1 MLDEGERIVKVDVS
15 GEVVGLTSVGFLA
28 QGGKRV
34 DLGVIAPLAAVIV
47 TAVLGALGIAREQ
60 SAMRQLE
67 RVTVVLKEAGKD
79 FEGRAELLWLQTALA
94 KRLNQQY
101 RAPRKRG
108 VLLYGWAMRLAG
120 WGLLTWV
127 YFVLSGALFQVV
139 LTDSNG
145 QPRVAATWG
154 LVISFVVLG
163 ALGSVIGTTS
173 LRKRERDRR
182 EWLVAAGP
190 DESDAPHL

>member
-1 MLDEGERIVKVDVS
+1 MLDENERVVEAGAS
-15 GEVVGLTSVGFLA
+15 GGFVGPASVGFSLNER
-28 QGGKRV
+28 KRM

-67 RVTVVLKEAGKD
+67 RVTVVLKEAGQD

-94 KRLNQQY
+94 KRLNRQY

-127 YFVLSGALFQVV
+127 YFVLSDALFQVV

-145 QPRVAATWG
+145 QPRVAATWS
-154 LVISFVVLG
+154 LIISFVVLG
-163 ALGSVIGTTS
+163 VIGSVIGTTS
-173 LRKRERDRR
+173 LRRRERDRR
-182 EWLVAAGP
+182 QWLNAAGP
-190 DESDAPHL
+190 HESDAPHL

>member
-1 MLDEGERIVKVDVS
+1 M
-15 GEVVGLTSVGFLA
+15 
-28 QGGKRV
+28 

-60 SAMRQLE
+60 SAIRQLE
-67 RVTVVLKEAGKD
+67 RVTVVLKEAGEH

-94 KRLNQQY
+94 TRLNQQY

-108 VLLYGWAMRLAG
+108 MLLYGWAMRLAG
-120 WGLLTWV
+120 LGLLTWV
-127 YFVLSGALFQVV
+127 CFVLSNALFQVV

-145 QPRVAATWG
+145 QPGVAATWA
-154 LVISFVVLG
+154 LVVLFVVLG
-163 ALGSVIGTTS
+163 VLGSVIGTIS

-182 EWLVAAGP
+182 RWLIAAGP
-190 DESDAPHL
+190 YESDAPNL